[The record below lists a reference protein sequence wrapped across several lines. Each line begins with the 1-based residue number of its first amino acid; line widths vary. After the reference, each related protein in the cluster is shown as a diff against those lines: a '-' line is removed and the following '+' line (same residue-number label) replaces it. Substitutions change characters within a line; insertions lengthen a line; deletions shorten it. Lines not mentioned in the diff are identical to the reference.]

1 MRGSSVVVVV
11 VVVGWRPRRWG
22 VGAVSVEVS
31 AKPNKKNTTTQHT
44 FCSFA
49 FLSVSKGD
57 VFVINTSDPT
67 SLPIH
72 RTHFSLMLLLEYT
85 SKGVIL
91 KLGRHDGAPVKS
103 NTRPRHPCP
112 TLTRHHQSHA
122 RHVKHP
128 PETP

>member
-1 MRGSSVVVVV
+1 MGCGRSFS
-11 VVVGWRPRRWG
+11 RSER
-22 VGAVSVEVS
+22 E
-31 AKPNKKNTTTQHT
+31 AKQEKHNNTTH
-44 FCSFA
+44 
-49 FLSVSKGD
+49 FLILCFPFRVQRRT